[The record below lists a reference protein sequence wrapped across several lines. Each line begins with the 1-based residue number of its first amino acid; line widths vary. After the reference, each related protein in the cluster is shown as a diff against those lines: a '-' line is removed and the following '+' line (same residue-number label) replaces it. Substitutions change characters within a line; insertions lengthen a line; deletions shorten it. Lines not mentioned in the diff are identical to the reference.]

1 MDEVIVWWGVDFGR
15 GIHWQI
21 PFKALDGTSYQVNIY
36 EEGYD
41 GNVVVLKGGAQP
53 FVTEETDD
61 SDAFLPIRSS
71 SGYISVICE
80 NAELVNQI
88 LPVNVHDRYVELYN
102 ATAQKTVWNGYIL
115 PSEFSGEWNVTPYE
129 LQLPVAS
136 PIAAC
141 QDLKYEGFMKAVT
154 IGDALKKILYDQ
166 MKVAPSF
173 IMSGKFP
180 AQTASFLTA
189 IFSDIQFAEVDS
201 SPLSPA
207 YGSGQNVEFGDEY
220 TTIGEVL
227 EAICKLYGYVL
238 HETPDALWFC
248 SSDMSTDYYQTEIN
262 YDPNDDYLQSET
274 TIALSDVDMPDIAAS
289 YNERSLL
296 PGKSKVRVYCE
307 AEEVNEMWNIESE
320 DLEQID
326 SSFYRYPE
334 NALFGEDEGF
344 FTYTRYNGPKK
355 TCAQYLSSDYE
366 QHDPHPI
373 YNTSIFNA
381 NRLANARN
389 LFGANFISIAQWKKP
404 DYIWPDEYDK
414 YTNGLMLCQPENYYV
429 GASVCLARIQ
439 SEHSYSAMNFL
450 KNGIILSCKCV
461 ASKGWDKLNFKY
473 KYDKG
478 IFYIAIKWGDKY
490 YIAGLPERG
499 DNPSDGH
506 WSDTPGEEGTYYDKS
521 FFLLLDSYDS
531 TNDEG
536 TSELF
541 KVNPSSF
548 DQSDFFRQTVW
559 DIRNA
564 RKILL
569 REDEVR
575 DVNGPITIEFWS
587 YASPNS
593 MPYLLL
599 TDMHLDHVPFS
610 YESLGDNTDHYLS
623 DFRRNLSNSKA
634 EEYEY
639 EMVLNNMMASYSPS
653 GVVPPATVQDTPAD
667 YFEQTILDRL
677 SNWYDRTIEQL
688 TVTVEYSNLSPGQ
701 RIEYD
706 NSLYIVVSRAD
717 NWRDSNVTLTLQKMY
732 EPQATN

>member
-1 MDEVIVWWGVDFGR
+1 MDEVTVWWGVDFGR

-136 PIAAC
+136 PVAAC

-262 YDPNDDYLQSET
+262 YDPNDDYLQNET

-307 AEEVNEMWNIESE
+307 AEEVGDMLSEDFDELVPIESSYFSNRTDVE
-320 DLEQID
+320 TNVDGFHAYIRSNGHLTGFETFQYVVDEPDSPIHWDTNMFKANMDLERRAVYGANFLSYVRWKRPD
-326 SSFYRYPE
+326 TVYRDEFDRYKNVIIIGAGWE
-334 NALFGEDEGF
+334 RDICVRLHSKKIYSALNFTQNGLIFTSNASGGKEWDDMDFKWGIYQNLKVRLRWG
-344 FTYTRYNGPKK
+344 
-355 TCAQYLSSDYE
+355 DYYYVPF
-366 QHDPHPI
+366 HDPHDLEPRTYNIGTWEKNPEQDFFYLQFRNPDGVDHEGIGKLVAVTSSSAYGGGDRRAKRMVIVPPDNALDINGPLELEI
-373 YNTSIFNA
+373 YNWFS
-381 NRLANARN
+381 
-389 LFGANFISIAQWKKP
+389 GAQQE
-404 DYIWPDEYDK
+404 DLK
-414 YTNGLMLCQPENYYV
+414 YFV
-429 GASVCLARIQ
+429 
-439 SEHSYSAMNFL
+439 
-450 KNGIILSCKCV
+450 
-461 ASKGWDKLNFKY
+461 LN
-473 KYDKG
+473 
-478 IFYIAIKWGDKY
+478 
-490 YIAGLPERG
+490 E
-499 DNPSDGH
+499 
-506 WSDTPGEEGTYYDKS
+506 
-521 FFLLLDSYDS
+521 LLLSS
-531 TNDEG
+531 TG
-536 TSELF
+536 FSEQF
-541 KVNPSSF
+541 
-548 DQSDFFRQTVW
+548 
-559 DIRNA
+559 
-564 RKILL
+564 
-569 REDEVR
+569 
-575 DVNGPITIEFWS
+575 
-587 YASPNS
+587 
-593 MPYLLL
+593 
-599 TDMHLDHVPFS
+599 
-610 YESLGDNTDHYLS
+610 LGDNTDHYLS

-701 RIEYD
+701 RIERD